1 MAISG
6 GDGSII
12 LTTSVDTSGISR
24 GSNSI
29 KTMLQGVGNSA
40 KATGAKIQSAFASF
54 KGQRETFKTLTQAI
68 KDQQYVINSLNKE
81 YAELVAKGK
90 QNSTEAKKLKENIN
104 ELEAEMR
111 ELQYSA
117 KAVGTTSGTALGKL
131 GVGLKK
137 IASYLLG
144 IHLIFSFIN
153 FSKEAGQLASTAEA
167 SVQRLIDIYGKASI
181 AVGDFIDENA
191 HALGMS
197 KTTATS
203 TVATYGNLL
212 SVWADQKTNAELSMS
227 LLNQTA
233 VVASK
238 TGRSIE
244 DVAERVRSGL
254 LGNTEAIEDLG
265 INVNIKTIE
274 ITDAFKRIADG
285 RSWQQLNAYEQAQI
299 RTLAILEQ
307 STKKYG
313 TEVANTS
320 AFTRLQYAAAYDDFK
335 KTWGQ
340 VVNLVLM
347 PILRIATRILNTLT
361 AGLQIIA
368 GLSGKTIDSNK
379 QFEEQTDHIGGAVEN
394 QEALTDAV
402 KDTAK
407 EQKKLLAGFD
417 DLEILSQNASGNASN
432 GAGVGGISGT
442 EGLNVLDG
450 EIDEAEYT
458 SKLAL
463 IGMVTGWALVGL
475 GILLMFNGHPFI
487 GIGMVASGFVLSVGA
502 TEGAKDLGVEEQKKL
517 ATIATITGLALI
529 GLGILMLFA
538 KHPKAWKYGLGM
550 IAMGVMVEYEALTLA
565 SFSQDVK
572 VLISEIVLIAG
583 IVAFMLGVVLLFI
596 KKPNMWKYGL
606 SLMALGVASVTTAT
620 IFGGEEL
627 KSALQGFVVSYWEV
641 LYSIGALMVIVGIV
655 LLLAKAKGTWK
666 YGLTLL
672 ISGIAVVATT
682 TALGGDELKA
692 ELQNFVVQYWKVL
705 YGIGALITIAGIVLL
720 FCKQW
725 KYGFT
730 LLIAGIASV
739 VGVTA
744 LGGDALKQELQSFI
758 VQYWGIIYGISALIV
773 VVGIVLLFCKVW
785 GVGLTLIAAGIGAMV
800 GTTKLGGDELKQAIN
815 DTIGPFK
822 DEIITI
828 GSLLFVVGVVLL
840 FVPGCIG
847 VGLTLL
853 GLGATAMFGASK
865 LDSSAL
871 SSKLTTELDKVNT
884 SAKTGVNKINTTL
897 SGIKSPTGGN
907 LNAGT
912 FTLPKNGYARG
923 TVVPPNRP
931 HLAWFGDNKQEPEI
945 VSPVSTMK
953 QAFTEAMIEMGGNFG
968 GGNTEVVLEIDGR
981 EFGRA
986 VVEQGNR
993 ENRRI
998 GTRLV
1003 IA

>member
-12 LTTSVDTSGISR
+12 LTT
-24 GSNSI
+24 
-29 KTMLQGVGNSA
+29 
-40 KATGAKIQSAFASF
+40 KID
-54 KGQRETFKTLTQAI
+54 ET
-68 KDQQYVINSLNKE
+68 
-81 YAELVAKGK
+81 
-90 QNSTEAKKLKENIN
+90 
-104 ELEAEMR
+104 
-111 ELQYSA
+111 
-117 KAVGTTSGTALGKL
+117 
-131 GVGLKK
+131 GLKK
-137 IASYLLG
+137 GFSSMKNSVKNMSNSFAKLGGIIATV
-144 IHLIFSFIN
+144 FSIRAIIQ
-153 FSKEAGQLASTAEA
+153 FSNEASKMASTTEA

-181 AVGDFIDENA
+181 AVGDFIDQNA

-197 KTTATS
+197 RAAAAEFS
-203 TVATYGNLL
+203 AVYGNLF
-212 SVWADQKTNAELSMS
+212 SVWADQETNARLTTQY
-227 LLNQTA
+227 LNATA

-238 TGRSIE
+238 TGRTMQ
-244 DVAERVRSGL
+244 DVQERIRSGL
-254 LGNTEAIEDLG
+254 LGNTEAVEDLG
-265 INVNIKTIE
+265 IFVNIKTIE
-274 ITDAFKRIADG
+274 MTEAFQRVAQGAKWDSLTA
-285 RSWQQLNAYEQAQI
+285 SQQSQV

-307 STKKYG
+307 ATKKYG
-313 TEVANTS
+313 TTVANTTALTRAQYNA
-320 AFTRLQYAAAYDDFK
+320 AFQDFQA
-335 KTWGQ
+335 TWGQ

-361 AGLQIIA
+361 AGLRVIA

-379 QFEEQTDHIGGAVEN
+379 VIENQSDNIGSAIGGAVDN

-417 DLEILSQNASGNASN
+417 DLEILSQKAASGESGG
-432 GAGVGGISGT
+432 GAGAGGVGGVSGT
-442 EGLNVLDG
+442 EGLNILGG
-450 EIDEAEYT
+450 EIDESEYT

-475 GILLMFNGHPFI
+475 GILLMFHGHPLI

-517 ATIATITGLALI
+517 AIIGTVVGFALI
-529 GLGILMLFA
+529 GLGILMLFS

-572 VLISEIVLIAG
+572 VLISEIVLITG

-596 KKPNMWKYGL
+596 QKPNMWKYGL
-606 SLMALGVASVTTAT
+606 SLMALGVVSVTTAT
-620 IFGGEEL
+620 IFGGQEL
-627 KSALQGFVVSYWEV
+627 KSELQGFVVSYWEL
-641 LYSIGALMVIVGIV
+641 LYSIGALMVIIGIV
-655 LLLAKAKGTWK
+655 LLLANAKATWK
-666 YGLTLL
+666 YALTL
-672 ISGIAVVATT
+672 IVAGIAVVATT
-682 TALGGDELKA
+682 TVLGGDELKS
-692 ELQNFVVQYWKVL
+692 ELQNFVLQYWKVL

-744 LGGDALKQELQSFI
+744 LGGDALKQELHSFI

-785 GVGLTLIAAGIGAMV
+785 SVGLTLIAAGIGAIV
-800 GTTKLGGDELKQAIN
+800 GTTVLGGNELKQAIN
-815 DTIGPFK
+815 DTIVPFK

-828 GSLLFVVGVVLL
+828 SALLFVVGVVLL

-853 GLGATAMFGASK
+853 GLGAAALWGASK

-871 SSKLTTELDKVNT
+871 SSQITTELDKVNA
-884 SAKTGVNKINTTL
+884 SARTGVNKINKTL
-897 SGIKSPTGGN
+897 SDIHISS
-907 LNAGT
+907 AGT
-912 FTLPKNGYARG
+912 THGGRSGSFGLPKNGYARG

-931 HLAWFGDNKQEPEI
+931 HLAWFGDNTQEPEI

-1003 IA
+1003 TV

>member
-12 LTTSVDTSGISR
+12 LTT
-24 GSNSI
+24 
-29 KTMLQGVGNSA
+29 
-40 KATGAKIQSAFASF
+40 KID
-54 KGQRETFKTLTQAI
+54 ET
-68 KDQQYVINSLNKE
+68 
-81 YAELVAKGK
+81 
-90 QNSTEAKKLKENIN
+90 
-104 ELEAEMR
+104 
-111 ELQYSA
+111 
-117 KAVGTTSGTALGKL
+117 
-131 GVGLKK
+131 GLKK
-137 IASYLLG
+137 GFSSMKNSVKNMSSSFAKLGGIIATV
-144 IHLIFSFIN
+144 FSIRAIIQ
-153 FSKEAGQLASTAEA
+153 FSNEASKMASNTEA

-181 AVGDFIDENA
+181 SVGDFIDANSRG
-191 HALGMS
+191 LGLS
-197 KTTATS
+197 KAVAAS

-212 SVWADQKTNAELSMS
+212 SIWADQKTNADLSIS

-238 TGRSIE
+238 TGRTVE
-244 DVAERVRSGL
+244 DVAERIRSGL

-285 RSWQQLNAYEQAQI
+285 RSWEQLNAYEQAQV

-313 TEVANTS
+313 TQVANTS
-320 AFTRLQYAAAYDDFK
+320 AFTRQQYNAAFQDFQA
-335 KTWGQ
+335 TWGQ

-361 AGLQIIA
+361 AGLRVIA

-379 QFEEQTDHIGGAVEN
+379 VIENQSDNIGSAIGGAVDN

-417 DLEILSQNASGNASN
+417 DLEILSQRASSGGSGGGT
-432 GAGVGGISGT
+432 GAGGVGGVSGT
-442 EGLNVLDG
+442 EGLNILGG
-450 EIDEAEYT
+450 EIDESEYT

-475 GILLMFNGHPFI
+475 GIILMFSGHPLI
-487 GIGMVASGFVLSVGA
+487 GIGMVASGFVLSAGA
-502 TEGAKDLGVEEQKKL
+502 TEGAKDLGVEEQRKL
-517 ATIATITGLALI
+517 AKIGTVVGVALI
-529 GLGILMLFA
+529 GLGVLLLFTKLHWKYGLAMIATGAMAVYSAYSLGEFSQDIKTLVSKILLISGIVAFTLGVILLFIN
-538 KHPKAWKYGLGM
+538 KAGMWKYGLG
-550 IAMGVMVEYEALTLA
+550 
-565 SFSQDVK
+565 
-572 VLISEIVLIAG
+572 
-583 IVAFMLGVVLLFI
+583 
-596 KKPNMWKYGL
+596 
-606 SLMALGVASVTTAT
+606 LMALGVAEVVVALSL
-620 IFGGEEL
+620 GGEEL
-627 KSALQGFVVSYWEV
+627 KGELQSFVLNYWKE
-641 LYSIGALMVIVGIV
+641 LYAIGALMVVVGIV
-655 LLLAKAKGTWK
+655 LLLVSAKATWK
-666 YGLTLL
+666 YALTL
-672 ISGIAVVATT
+672 IVAGIAVVATT
-682 TALGGDELKA
+682 TVLGGDELKS
-692 ELQNFVVQYWKVL
+692 ELQNFVLQYWKVL
-705 YGIGALITIAGIVLL
+705 YGIGALMTIAGIVLL

-744 LGGDALKQELQSFI
+744 LGGDALKQELHSFI

-785 GVGLTLIAAGIGAMV
+785 GVGLTLIAAGIGAIV
-800 GTTKLGGDELKQAIN
+800 GTTALGGNELKQAIN
-815 DTIGPFK
+815 DTIVPFK
-822 DEIITI
+822 DEIIAI
-828 GSLLFVVGVVLL
+828 GALLFVVGVVLL

-853 GLGATAMFGASK
+853 GLGAAALFGASK

-871 SSKLTTELDKVNT
+871 SSQITTELDKVNA
-884 SAKTGVNKINTTL
+884 SARTGVNKINATL
-897 SGIKSPTGGN
+897 SDIHISSSGTSHGGIGGSF
-907 LNAGT
+907 G
-912 FTLPKNGYARG
+912 LPKNGYARG

-1003 IA
+1003 NA

>member
-1 MAISG
+1 M
-6 GDGSII
+6 
-12 LTTSVDTSGISR
+12 
-24 GSNSI
+24 
-29 KTMLQGVGNSA
+29 
-40 KATGAKIQSAFASF
+40 
-54 KGQRETFKTLTQAI
+54 
-68 KDQQYVINSLNKE
+68 
-81 YAELVAKGK
+81 
-90 QNSTEAKKLKENIN
+90 
-104 ELEAEMR
+104 
-111 ELQYSA
+111 
-117 KAVGTTSGTALGKL
+117 
-131 GVGLKK
+131 
-137 IASYLLG
+137 
-144 IHLIFSFIN
+144 
-153 FSKEAGQLASTAEA
+153 
-167 SVQRLIDIYGKASI
+167 
-181 AVGDFIDENA
+181 
-191 HALGMS
+191 
-197 KTTATS
+197 
-203 TVATYGNLL
+203 
-212 SVWADQKTNAELSMS
+212 
-227 LLNQTA
+227 
-233 VVASK
+233 
-238 TGRSIE
+238 
-244 DVAERVRSGL
+244 
-254 LGNTEAIEDLG
+254 
-265 INVNIKTIE
+265 
-274 ITDAFKRIADG
+274 
-285 RSWQQLNAYEQAQI
+285 
-299 RTLAILEQ
+299 
-307 STKKYG
+307 
-313 TEVANTS
+313 
-320 AFTRLQYAAAYDDFK
+320 
-335 KTWGQ
+335 
-340 VVNLVLM
+340 
-347 PILRIATRILNTLT
+347 
-361 AGLQIIA
+361 
-368 GLSGKTIDSNK
+368 
-379 QFEEQTDHIGGAVEN
+379 
-394 QEALTDAV
+394 
-402 KDTAK
+402 
-407 EQKKLLAGFD
+407 
-417 DLEILSQNASGNASN
+417 EILSQNASGNASG
-432 GAGVGGISGT
+432 GAGVGGVSGT
-442 EGLNVLDG
+442 EGLNVLGG
-450 EIDEAEYT
+450 EINEAEYT

>member
-12 LTTSVDTSGISR
+12 LTTKVD
-24 GSNSI
+24 
-29 KTMLQGVGNSA
+29 
-40 KATGAKIQSAFASF
+40 
-54 KGQRETFKTLTQAI
+54 ET
-68 KDQQYVINSLNKE
+68 
-81 YAELVAKGK
+81 
-90 QNSTEAKKLKENIN
+90 
-104 ELEAEMR
+104 
-111 ELQYSA
+111 
-117 KAVGTTSGTALGKL
+117 
-131 GVGLKK
+131 GLKK
-137 IASYLLG
+137 GFSSMKNSVKNMSSSFAKLGGIIATV
-144 IHLIFSFIN
+144 FSIRAIIQ
-153 FSKEAGQLASTAEA
+153 FSNEASKMASNTEA

-181 AVGDFIDENA
+181 AVGDFIDANSRG
-191 HALGMS
+191 LGLS
-197 KTTATS
+197 KAVAAS

-212 SVWADQKTNAELSMS
+212 SVWADQKTNADLSIS

-238 TGRSIE
+238 TGRTVE
-244 DVAERVRSGL
+244 DVAERIRSGL

-285 RSWQQLNAYEQAQI
+285 RSWEQLNAYEQAQV

-313 TEVANTS
+313 TQVANTS
-320 AFTRLQYAAAYDDFK
+320 AFTRQQYNAAFQDFQA
-335 KTWGQ
+335 TWGK

-361 AGLQIIA
+361 AGLRIIA

-379 QFEEQTDHIGGAVEN
+379 VIENQSDNIGSSIGGAVDN

-417 DLEILSQNASGNASN
+417 DLEILSQKAASGESGG
-432 GAGVGGISGT
+432 GAGAGGVGGVSGT
-442 EGLNVLDG
+442 EGLNVIGG

-475 GILLMFNGHPFI
+475 GIILMFSGHPFI
-487 GIGMVASGFVLSVGA
+487 GIGMVASGFVLSAGA
-502 TEGAKDLGVEEQKKL
+502 AEGGTELGEKEKQKL
-517 ATIATITGLALI
+517 INIGTITGVALI
-529 GLGILMLFA
+529 GLGVLLLFTSF
-538 KHPKAWKYGLGM
+538 WKLGLGM
-550 IAMGVMVEYEALTLA
+550 VASGATAVYTALALGK
-565 SFSQDVK
+565 FSQDIKKK
-572 VLISEIVLIAG
+572 VTDILLITGTVMLVLGTILLFVPGFEKFGLAMLAAGAAEIITAAIMNAEQIKQWISENLWVLVEEAGKFLFVVGIMLLFVPGMMNWGLAAMVAGLAIVGLSAIVPNWNEIKTTIMQFFTDNWEAIATVSLVLVILGVILCFAHQWLIGIGLIATGAVGLYTTVVPNWDELKAKIKTFFQDNWEAITAISAALVVLGVILCIASLWG
-583 IVAFMLGVVLLFI
+583 IGLTMIGIGAAGLYGVTAANWDGIKTTISNFVTENYNAIVGWSAALLVLGVVLLFI
-596 KKPNMWKYGL
+596 PGCL
-606 SLMALGVASVTTAT
+606 
-620 IFGGEEL
+620 
-627 KSALQGFVVSYWEV
+627 
-641 LYSIGALMVIVGIV
+641 
-655 LLLAKAKGTWK
+655 
-666 YGLTLL
+666 
-672 ISGIAVVATT
+672 
-682 TALGGDELKA
+682 
-692 ELQNFVVQYWKVL
+692 
-705 YGIGALITIAGIVLL
+705 
-720 FCKQW
+720 
-725 KYGFT
+725 
-730 LLIAGIASV
+730 
-739 VGVTA
+739 
-744 LGGDALKQELQSFI
+744 
-758 VQYWGIIYGISALIV
+758 
-773 VVGIVLLFCKVW
+773 
-785 GVGLTLIAAGIGAMV
+785 GVGLTLI
-800 GTTKLGGDELKQAIN
+800 
-815 DTIGPFK
+815 
-822 DEIITI
+822 
-828 GSLLFVVGVVLL
+828 
-840 FVPGCIG
+840 
-847 VGLTLL
+847 GLS
-853 GLGATAMFGASK
+853 ATAIWGASK
-865 LDSSAL
+865 INSSAL
-871 SSKLTTELDKVNT
+871 SSKLTTELDKVNS
-884 SAKTGVNKINTTL
+884 SAKAGVNKINTTL
-897 SGIKSPTGGN
+897 SGINSPTGGK